1 MSKNIKTFEFVRKQ
15 ISKKTFGILGSVTFD
30 GRSHSTGVLYGVS
43 DPKDEYSLYILTN
56 QSYKKVNNITNNP
69 NVSFV
74 IPFPHHFFRFVPS
87 SCVQFQGKAQIVEY
101 EDTRAQSTFQKK
113 RILRM
118 ILQQAEGQ
126 TSTTKLLFIKIK
138 PNKKIFCYGLGLNLL
153 ELRKNPTNARY
164 YVTIPDIDLAFSN
177 FKQRY

>member
-1 MSKNIKTFEFVRKQ
+1 
-15 ISKKTFGILGSVTFD
+15 
-30 GRSHSTGVLYGVS
+30 
-43 DPKDEYSLYILTN
+43 
-56 QSYKKVNNITNNP
+56 
-69 NVSFV
+69 
-74 IPFPHHFFRFVPS
+74 
-87 SCVQFQGKAQIVEY
+87 GKAQIVEY

-164 YVTIPDIDLAFSN
+164 YVTIPDSSS
-177 FKQRY
+177 